1 MWRVSSS
8 LQFMKVR
15 VYFSK
20 EPDTV
25 EITLK
30 TQEISKQALDIGRGN
45 LVYTLHTINSVY
57 VTSITQINLIIPINF

>member
-1 MWRVSSS
+1 
-8 LQFMKVR
+8 MKVR